1 MSNCLLDRIENPLLQ
16 PRKICLLTDL
26 VVRNSCRA
34 LNNREWRLR
43 RGLPKGPGTE
53 GKINR
58 LTVKKGD
65 EK

>member
-1 MSNCLLDRIENPLLQ
+1 MSNCLLDRIENRSLQ
-16 PRKICLLTDL
+16 PRQICLLTDL
-26 VVRNSCRA
+26 VVWNSCRA
-34 LNNREWRLR
+34 LKLGMEPQARSSKR
-43 RGLPKGPGTE
+43 PGTE